1 MSCKKEF
8 RWENQPDINLYPK
21 ITWIQRWTG
30 FLSMYSIDSFS
41 LGGIDSSILPGT
53 STNLIGFLSN
63 PAFLEISNLI
73 SISFSV
79 RSSLKIKRKLVMKN
93 DNFPSFWPN
102 LRGWFG
108 LFDQNSSI
116 IPLPSPITDQ
126 SIFILCLLKLNYC
139 EKVLFST
146 SIYLPEQFYYSRASL
161 VRYPYKC

>member
-53 STNLIGFLSN
+53 STNRIGFLSN

-79 RSSLKIKRKLVMKN
+79 RSSLKIERKLVMKN
-93 DNFPSFWPN
+93 DNFTCFLSNFWS
-102 LRGWFG
+102 WFG
-108 LFDQNSSI
+108 FFDQNSSI
-116 IPLPSPITDQ
+116 IPLSSPITDQ
-126 SIFILCLLKLNYC
+126 SIFILNMYVRKYYVIKILWLLKKSPWFWVLEEFWS
-139 EKVLFST
+139 EK
-146 SIYLPEQFYYSRASL
+146 Y
-161 VRYPYKC
+161 